1 MRTQRGRF
9 DITKPFKLITN
20 RKEFDA
26 LEATEKLFPPPKQ
39 AEHEEKNENIVVPRI
54 EKVKRLTNPKEFA
67 VINSNYIRLPA
78 HMNLPKMDGYE
89 LS

>member
-9 DITKPFKLITN
+9 DITKPFRLITN
-20 RKEFDA
+20 RVEFDA

-54 EKVKRLTNPKEFA
+54 
-67 VINSNYIRLPA
+67 
-78 HMNLPKMDGYE
+78 
-89 LS
+89 